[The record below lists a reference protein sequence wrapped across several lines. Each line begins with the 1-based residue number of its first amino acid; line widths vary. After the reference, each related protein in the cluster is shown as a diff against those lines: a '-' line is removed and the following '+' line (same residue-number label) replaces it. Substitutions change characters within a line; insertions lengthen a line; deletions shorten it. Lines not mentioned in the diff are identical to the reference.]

1 MTDIIYN
8 IYNWLRDIILNN
20 IIHKLDYNPNE
31 IKNVSQDL
39 IRDNEIE
46 EEMEI
51 DIEEELNYNN
61 ELYKRIKNSN
71 NYIKYLFFKKNLN
84 KEIIITRIN
93 EFNIKDIYI
102 RNNINYKL
110 ILKVIDNNI
119 KKYKNEPEN
128 IDSIIKIT
136 KLTDLKNNVKKLHS
150 LVLYEKAVKKEI
162 RDIKKIMDSEFNY
175 SL

>member
-1 MTDIIYN
+1 MTQIIYN

-39 IRDNEIE
+39 ITDNDIE
-46 EEMEI
+46 EEI
-51 DIEEELNYNN
+51 DIEEELTNNN
-61 ELYKRIKNSN
+61 ELYKRIKKSN

-84 KEIIITRIN
+84 TEIIITRIN
-93 EFNIKDIYI
+93 EFNIKDIYV

-110 ILKVIDNNI
+110 ILKVIENNI

-128 IDSIIKIT
+128 VDNIIKIT
-136 KLTDLKNNVKKLHS
+136 KLNDLKNNVKKLHS
-150 LVLYEKAVKKEI
+150 LVLYETAVKKEI
-162 RDIKKIMDSEFNY
+162 RDLKKIIDSEFNY